1 MQGAR
6 TVGNV
11 QVTVTGVADLCVG
24 ERLAPDVDGE
34 ALMSGPGRVPTQ
46 VADERYARE
55 ASSTAIP
62 TQRSAAD
69 AYRVSED
76 QVHRARIVV
85 ARNADDSDDCRRL
98 LDMLGLIASSP
109 DQVPP
114 VRR

>member
-1 MQGAR
+1 
-6 TVGNV
+6 
-11 QVTVTGVADLCVG
+11 
-24 ERLAPDVDGE
+24 
-34 ALMSGPGRVPTQ
+34 MSGSGRVPAQ
-46 VADERYARE
+46 AAEERYARD
-55 ASSTAIP
+55 APSAAIP
-62 TQRSAAD
+62 SQRSAAD

-85 ARNADDSDDCRRL
+85 ARNAADSDDCRRL